1 MNVNQQNRA
10 KIGLYDDLKS
20 LDGFDTGS
28 LITVYSVQFQGFKHG
43 IVDCVI
49 GDTVGKQCVL
59 VNWFGDNESMI
70 KKPLYTED
78 RIEGDI
84 WEYT

>member
-1 MNVNQQNRA
+1 MIVNQQNRR
-10 KIGLYDDLKS
+10 KIGLYDDLRS

-28 LITVYSVQFQGFKHG
+28 LITVHSVQFQGSKHG
-43 IVDCVI
+43 IVDCI
-49 GDTVGKQCVL
+49 LGDAVGKQCVL
-59 VNWFGDNESMI
+59 VNWFGDHGSMI

-78 RIEGDI
+78 RIEGDV